1 MFHNYTF
8 DPKSP
13 TRRHTFEIHG
23 ADVATVN
30 AIRRV
35 ILADIPVVGFSAEE
49 EPSFE
54 VLANTG
60 PLHNEFMQH
69 RLGLLPLHLTEE
81 ETDAYPAEPLTFE
94 LNVQNSGDTTVPV
107 TTHDFKVS
115 KNDIPLSDKEVR
127 RIFPI
132 HRVSKS
138 PILITRLRVGE
149 HLHVRGTA
157 VKKTARDHAG
167 FCPVSL
173 CTYHFKQ
180 DEAAAAAATS
190 ILDKERAYARNE
202 YGEPVAFQFDIE
214 TEVGLTP
221 RYLVHKALD
230 ILMAKL
236 RNIPEELHNDA
247 STKITYAPAETHGYD
262 FTIQNEDDTV
272 GNLLQTYMHQ
282 VYVREGRNAPNG
294 ANIRYVGYYTPHPFN
309 RTVVLCVVFEQA
321 LDTPNPY
328 IEAISDACRAIHS
341 RLQEMQSAW
350 MAFAP
355 KTNL

>member
-8 DPKSP
+8 DSKSP

-23 ADVATVN
+23 ADIATVN

-35 ILADIPVVGFSAEE
+35 ILTEIPVVGFSAEE
-49 EPSFE
+49 DPSFDI
-54 VLANTG
+54 LSNTG

-81 ETDAYPAEPLTFE
+81 ENDAYPADPLSFE
-94 LNVQNSGDTTVPV
+94 LNVKNTTDVTIPV
-107 TTHDFKVS
+107 TTHDFKVF
-115 KNDIPLSDKEVR
+115 KGDGTTPLPDKEVR
-127 RIFPI
+127 RIFPANP
-132 HRVSKS
+132 VSKA

-149 HLHVRGTA
+149 TLHVKGTA
-157 VKKTARDHAG
+157 VKKTARFHSG

-173 CTYHFKQ
+173 CTYQFKR

-202 YGEPVAFQFDIE
+202 YGEPLAFQFDIE
-214 TEVGLTP
+214 TEVGLSP
-221 RYLVHKALD
+221 RYLFHKALD
-230 ILMAKL
+230 ILMDKV
-236 RNIPEELHNDA
+236 RTVPEELHNDN
-247 STKITYAPAETHGYD
+247 STKVTYALAETHGYD
-262 FTIQNEDDTV
+262 FTFQDEDDTL

-282 VYVREGRNAPNG
+282 VYVRDKRNAPNG
-294 ANIRYVGYYTPHPFN
+294 SQISYVGYYTPHPLN
-309 RTVVLCVVFEQA
+309 TTVVLRIVF
-321 LDTPNPY
+321 DSPNESPNAY
-328 IEAISDACRAIHS
+328 IEALSDACRAIHS

-355 KTNL
+355 RG